1 MRMPSITLPKLNF
14 RLLKPLFTENLGLKI
29 FSLACAFVIYAFVH
43 STQEAQRNM
52 AVDLVALLPPET
64 AHRILVTPL
73 PPTVRVTLHGPRTLL
88 DGLHPEDL
96 GTFQV
101 DLRTGRT
108 GRIPLEPSMLGV
120 PAGTTISLIDPAAL
134 DIVWDD
140 LIEREIPV
148 QVSVTGDPADGFL
161 VKGPPEINPRTL
173 HARGA
178 RQVLE
183 TMQAVRSEP
192 FDVTGLAEGTHQ
204 RVLAFDHPPPRVAY
218 DVLTTT
224 VTVEVS
230 RKLMERTFRAA
241 QVHVVGSAHA
251 VAFPPRVDV
260 RVVGPPDIV
269 KPLRQEQIVP
279 RIDLK
284 ELGANVTAPNSMAIP
299 ITFDVEGCKTYI
311 TPTTVVVKW

>member
-1 MRMPSITLPKLNF
+1 MKLPALASPKLSF
-14 RLLKPLFTENLGLKI
+14 KAFKPLFTENIGLKI
-29 FSLACAFVIYAFVH
+29 FSFACAFVIYAFVH

-52 AVDLVALLPPET
+52 AVDLVALLPPEG

-101 DLRTGRT
+101 DLRSGRS
-108 GRIPLEPSMLGV
+108 GRIPLEASMLGV
-120 PAGTTISLIDPAAL
+120 PAGTTVTLIDPAAL

-140 LIEREIPV
+140 LIEREIPL
-148 QVSVTGDPADGFL
+148 QVSLTGEPADGYL
-161 VKGPPEINPRTL
+161 VKGAAEINPRTV

-183 TMQAVRSEP
+183 AMQSVRGEP
-192 FDVTGLAEGTHQ
+192 YDVSGLADGTHQ
-204 RVLAFDHPPPRVAY
+204 RVLAIDHPPPRVAY
-218 DVLTTT
+218 DVATTT
-224 VTVEVS
+224 VTVEVA
-230 RKLMERTFRAA
+230 RKLTERMFRAV
-241 QVHVVGSAHA
+241 QVHVVGSPRA

-284 ELGANVTAPNSMAIP
+284 EIGAVLSTPNSMAIP
-299 ITFDVEGCKTYI
+299 VTFDVEGCKTYI
-311 TPTTVVVKW
+311 TPPTVVVKW